1 MVEVKKFSA
10 SWCGP
15 CRTLSPVINEVK
27 SQFNN
32 VKFSD
37 HDVDED
43 FEVANQFG
51 IRSVPTVVFLKDGV
65 EIDRVMGLYSKNTYV
80 KIINE
85 AVNQ

>member
-15 CRTLSPVINEVK
+15 CRALAPVINEVK
-27 SQFNN
+27 TQFSN

-65 EIDRVMGLYSKNTYV
+65 EIDRVMGLSSKNTYV

-85 AVNQ
+85 AVN

>member
-15 CRTLSPVINEVK
+15 CRTLAPVINEVK
-27 SQFNN
+27 SQFSN

-43 FEVANQFG
+43 FEEATQFG

-65 EIDRVMGLYSKNTYV
+65 EIDRVMGLSSKNTYV